1 MAKMNKERPR
11 GSLRP
16 RVDTGTLAT
25 SECEILP
32 TLVVRTGNTGKPLC
46 VRQTWARKSRAK
58 IYSMLNATVD
68 QRNIDGDTALYIEC
82 RRGHVG
88 VINLLMAHGAS
99 LNVCNKDG
107 VTCLQAAA
115 EAGNSDVV
123 FAMRK

>member
-1 MAKMNKERPR
+1 
-11 GSLRP
+11 
-16 RVDTGTLAT
+16 
-25 SECEILP
+25 
-32 TLVVRTGNTGKPLC
+32 
-46 VRQTWARKSRAK
+46 
-58 IYSMLNATVD
+58 MLNATVD
-68 QRNIDGDTALYIEC
+68 ERNIDGDTALYIEC